1 MKAPIV
7 IITSDPAQ
15 KDVITKTVWHC
26 TKVGHPGMMVYAE
39 EIAIARLREGFDIE
53 LGSTV
58 RLPQNKY
65 APVEHDG
72 GTVHAIDLAKRDN
85 GIALWRNTPV
95 CGMATGVSSDE
106 AGPEATRPELRITC
120 WECISIIE

>member
-1 MKAPIV
+1 VKAPIV
-7 IITSDPAQ
+7 TITSDPTQ
-15 KDVITKTVWHC
+15 TDVITKTVWHC
-26 TKVGHPGMMVYAE
+26 TKIGHPGMMVYTQA
-39 EIAIARLREGFDIE
+39 IAIGKLGEGFDIE
-53 LGSTV
+53 IGSV
-58 RLPQNKY
+58 IRLPQGKY

-72 GTVHAIDLAKRDN
+72 GTVHAINRTEVDSS
-85 GIALWRNTPV
+85 IPLWRNTPV